1 MPLRL
6 TVRRS
11 QIWKDGLESWSQLA
25 MGAHS
30 RVVSEATRECFE
42 LATTTQPSVRVTG
55 GSYVQGAL
63 AIDTGELYESQRVT
77 VDGATVASGPG
88 SPDAVPDQITQRTN
102 VSLWFD
108 APYARLHEYGTS
120 KFGGRFFVTNA
131 RQQWLRLVDAA
142 AQRHRMP

>member
-6 TVRRS
+6 AIRRS
-11 QIWKDGLESWSQLA
+11 QIWKDGLENWTNLA

-42 LATTTQPSVRVTG
+42 LATTTQPSVKQTG
-55 GSYVQGAL
+55 GSYMEGAL
-63 AIDTGELYESQRVT
+63 AIDTQELYNSQRVT
-77 VDGATVASGPG
+77 VNGETVSEGPG
-88 SPDAVPDQITQRTN
+88 SPDGVPDSITQRTN
-102 VSLWFD
+102 VSLVFD
-108 APYARLHEYGTS
+108 APYARFHEYGTS

-142 AQRHRMP
+142 AGRHRL